1 LKNVSSH
8 LRINASKLLQEK
20 KLVNKEQVLN
30 ALSYVMDPDLHRDL
44 VSLNMIK
51 DIEIQG
57 EKVSFS
63 VELTTP
69 SCPLKSKI
77 EADARKAVLTMT
89 EAKEVDVKMTSKVS
103 HPKALDLSGNC
114 FKHVIA
120 IGSGKGGVGKS
131 TVSLNIALALAKD
144 GAKVGLLDA
153 DIYGPNIPRML
164 GLDRLPETPEGQKI
178 KPADAFGLKV
188 VSIGFLV
195 QAGQPLIWRGPMLH
209 SAIQQFITDF
219 DWGDLDYLVV
229 DLPPGTGDVQLSL
242 TQSLPISGAV
252 IVTTPQQVAIDD
264 AFRAVN
270 MFEKLETPL
279 FGIVENMSY
288 YEMPDGSRQ
297 FIFGENGGERLST
310 QAGVRFLGRIPLDP
324 KIGIGGDIGSPIVLQ
339 EPPTVAGEALVAIA
353 RNIAAEASK
362 EAFKK
367 IQAG

>member
-1 LKNVSSH
+1 M
-8 LRINASKLLQEK
+8 IT
-20 KLVNKEQVLN
+20 KEQVLN
-30 ALSYVMDPDLHRDL
+30 ALSTVMDPDLQRDL
-44 VSLNMIK
+44 VSLDMIK
-51 DIEIQG
+51 DIEVHD

-63 VELTTP
+63 VVLTTP

-77 EADARKAVLTMT
+77 EADARRAVLTMT
-89 EAKEVDVKMTSKVS
+89 EAKEVNIKMTSKVS
-103 HPKALDLSGNC
+103 QSKTLDLSGNC

-120 IGSGKGGVGKS
+120 VGSGKGGVGKS
-131 TVSLNIALALAKD
+131 TVSLNIALALVRD

-164 GLDRLPETPEGQKI
+164 GLDKLPETNDGK
-178 KPADAFGLKV
+178 KVRPAEVFGLKV

-242 TQSLPISGAV
+242 TQSMPISGAV

-264 AFRAVN
+264 AWRAVN

-279 FGIVENMSY
+279 FGIVENMAY
-288 YEMPDGSRQ
+288 LEMPDGTHQ
-297 FIFGENGGERLST
+297 YIFGEKGGEHLAT
-310 QAGVRFLGRIPLDP
+310 QVGARFLGRIPLDP
-324 KIGIGGDIGSPIVLQ
+324 KIGVGGDIGSPVVLQ
-339 EPPTVAGEALVAIA
+339 EPLSPAGEALVSIA

-362 EAFKK
+362 EAFRKN
-367 IQAG
+367 QAG